1 MDQANIQRINELT
14 RLARQRELTSE
25 EQAER
30 AELRRAYVESM
41 KQSLRSEIDRI
52 RIVDEQGNKTKI
64 QKKDAR

>member
-64 QKKDAR
+64 QKKDAQ

>member
-30 AELRRAYVESM
+30 AELRKAYVESM

-64 QKKDAR
+64 HKKDAR